1 MSDPN
6 LADRDAVPI
15 GMRSPQFMS
24 AASSARA
31 GSGLSPIIRAHMPEQ
46 NGASGLYGRTV
57 AVVND
62 LEIEEQLQLYDMARR
77 LKAAVK
83 DGQSTLSFK
92 LGQPETTIYSIFMEN
107 STRTKES
114 FINAGKFHGC
124 KINPFDAET
133 SSFQKRETITDTI
146 KMLAGYST
154 GPVAFVMRT
163 KLEGV
168 CRWLEQSMA
177 GFCKRHGMP
186 PISFINAGDGR
197 HEHPTQE
204 FLDEFSFLEAL
215 SWNREEI
222 HIALIGDLYHGRTV
236 HSKADGLRIYKK
248 VRVDLIAPDALKMP
262 EFYKDVMRANG
273 FELREFESLD
283 DYLAQ
288 ESVSKIWYFTRL
300 QLERMGDQLLSFV
313 DNLRVAISVRKDMI
327 PRLPQGTRF
336 FHPLPRDSKNPEIP
350 FWLDNSE
357 YNNWD
362 AQSRNGYFV
371 RISLLRLLLDRGV
384 PHLSLDSLTETGS
397 GAVNVPPPQPFLVD
411 DQKKEFV
418 EELPL
423 STERPREMKPL
434 SSKQGILPVTDGLV
448 IDHIAKGAS
457 KKEIWLQL
465 DRVRRYMELYDVGA
479 SGVYP
484 ASEGKVKGI
493 ISLPNYPHEF
503 DRKSLKKLAA
513 LAPGCTVNVIAG
525 SVVQRKYRL
534 HMPPRIYN
542 FPIIQCSN
550 TNCVSH
556 PKNMQREVVPHFIR
570 PNRGDGDSTV
580 FLCMYCEHP
589 HQYYE
594 IWVEKNANFAG
605 SISFVSG

>member
-1 MSDPN
+1 M
-6 LADRDAVPI
+6 
-15 GMRSPQFMS
+15 
-24 AASSARA
+24 
-31 GSGLSPIIRAHMPEQ
+31 SPIIRAHIMEPAQ
-46 NGASGLYGRTV
+46 ANGLCGRTV

-62 LEIEEQLQLYDMARR
+62 LEIDEQLQLYDMARR

-83 DGQSTLSFK
+83 DGQSTAAFK
-92 LGQPETTIYSIFMEN
+92 LGQTETTIYSLFMEN

-168 CRWLEQSMA
+168 CRWLEHTMA
-177 GFCKRHGMP
+177 QFCKRHGMP
-186 PISFINAGDGR
+186 PVAFINAGDGR

-215 SWNREEI
+215 NWSREEI

-248 VRVDLIAPDALKMP
+248 VRVDLIAPEALQMP
-262 EFYKDVMRANG
+262 QFYKDVMRANG
-273 FELREFESLD
+273 FELREFQSLD

-288 ESVSKIWYFTRL
+288 GSVSKLWYFTRL
-300 QLERMGDQLLSFV
+300 QLERMGDQLLTFV
-313 DNLRVAISVRKDMI
+313 DNLRGAITVRKDMI
-327 PRLPQGTRF
+327 PQLPEGTRF
-336 FHPLPRDSKNPEIP
+336 FHPLPRDSAAPEIP
-350 FWLDNSE
+350 FWLDSTE

-371 RISLLRLLLDRGV
+371 RISLLRLLLDRGI
-384 PHLSLDSLTETGS
+384 PTFSLDSLTDD
-397 GAVNVPPPQPFLVD
+397 GALSLPAPKPFLVD
-411 DQKKEFV
+411 KPKDDFV

-423 STERPREMKPL
+423 ASERPRELKPL
-434 SSKQGILPVTDGLV
+434 SSKQGILPITDGMV
-448 IDHIAKGAS
+448 IDHIAKGGSA
-457 KKEIWLQL
+457 KEIWKQL
-465 DRVRRYMELYDVGA
+465 DRVRRFMELYEVGA

-484 ASEGKVKGI
+484 GGQGKMKGI
-493 ISLPNYPHEF
+493 VSLPNYPHEL
-503 DRKSLKKLAA
+503 DRKALKKLAA

-525 SVVQRKYRL
+525 SAVKQKYRL

-570 PNRGDGDSTV
+570 PSRENADKTV
-580 FLCMYCEHP
+580 FLCLYCEQP

-594 IWVEKNANFAG
+594 IWVDKVNPNYSAN
-605 SISFVSG
+605 